1 MPTYTA
7 PLLNHIT
14 TAALDWWMN
23 KGTAFKEAIEEK
35 PLLAAM
41 EGKKKTF
48 PGGKGNIIISVK
60 GDYGNTAAPGTDDK
74 LKGYELA
81 DTVTY
86 YTPANLTQAV
96 FPWKEHHLGIMLT
109 HSELKTDGITVTD
122 SGNMDDTSEHSNRDD
137 TVLVGLLQDALEDVS
152 EQYARGMNQLMWG
165 NGAGDAKALAGM
177 ASLITEDPSQ
187 GIVAGINRAN
197 KTWWRNRAYT
207 TAMGTAVG
215 TTPALSA
222 WGGAP
227 ITSATTNG
235 GALIT
240 LLQKEYRQLT
250 RFGGKPNT
258 AFCGSDWLGALET
271 ELRANGNYSMQGF
284 SGGKDV
290 SVGQISYMGT
300 DFIYDPTLDS
310 APISKPKRCYWYDN
324 RDIYL
329 VAMQDEWRHQHS
341 PDRAPDKYVIY
352 RAITSTGQLCARRL
366 NSAVVIDIV

>member
-23 KGTAFKEAIEEK
+23 KGTAFQEAIQEK

-41 EGKKKTF
+41 ESKKKTF

-60 GDYGNTAAPGTDDK
+60 GDFGNTAAPGTADQLVGYQLDD
-74 LKGYELA
+74 A
-81 DTVTY
+81 VTY
-86 YTPANLTQAV
+86 YTPANLTQAI
-96 FPWKEHHLGIMLT
+96 FPWKEMHIGIMLT
-109 HSELKTDGITVTD
+109 HSELKSDGISVTD
-122 SGNMDDTSEHSNRDD
+122 DSSSRDTSEHSGRDD
-137 TVLVGLLQDALEDVS
+137 TVLVGLLQDALQDVS
-152 EQYARGMNQLMWG
+152 EQYARGMNNLLWT
-165 NGAGDAKALAGM
+165 NGSADPKALAGM
-177 ASLITEDPSQ
+177 AALVTDTPGT
-187 GIVAGINRAN
+187 GIVAGIDRTT

-207 TAMGTAVG
+207 AAMGTAVG
-215 TTPALSA
+215 GTPALAA
-222 WGGAP
+222 WGGGP

-240 LLQKEYRQLT
+240 LLQSEYRQLT

-258 AFCGSDWLGALET
+258 AFCGSSWLGALET
-271 ELRANGNYSMQGF
+271 ELRANGNYSMTGF
-284 SGGKDV
+284 SGGKDI

-300 DFIYDPTLDS
+300 DFEYDPTLDALGKS
-310 APISKPKRCYWYDN
+310 KRCYWFDS

-341 PDRAPDKYVIY
+341 PERPPDKYVIY
-352 RAITSTGQLCARRL
+352 RSITSTGQLCARRL
-366 NSAVVIDIV
+366 NSAVVMDIA